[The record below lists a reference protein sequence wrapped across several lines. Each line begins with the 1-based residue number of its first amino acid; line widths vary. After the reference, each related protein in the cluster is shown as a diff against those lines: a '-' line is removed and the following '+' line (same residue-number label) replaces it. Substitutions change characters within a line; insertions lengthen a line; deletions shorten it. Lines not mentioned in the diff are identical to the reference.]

1 MRWYPVRIPRLR
13 LLYNIAMI
21 LTGHSSLTPCEPNP
35 ETISRKAKINKGGNP
50 PTREAYVIRRSC
62 IMNSNEKFSLE
73 RKKIVN
79 ARLSE
84 EEYLRLRTHASRKR
98 VSLSFLMRWGLE
110 PIIGSNDDQHAS
122 TTVTT
127 LETRLN

>member
-1 MRWYPVRIPRLR
+1 
-13 LLYNIAMI
+13 
-21 LTGHSSLTPCEPNP
+21 
-35 ETISRKAKINKGGNP
+35 
-50 PTREAYVIRRSC
+50 
-62 IMNSNEKFSLE
+62 MNSNEKFSLE

-84 EEYLRLRTHASRKR
+84 EEYLRLRSHASRKR

-110 PIIGSNDDQHAS
+110 PFIGSNDDQHAP
-122 TTVTT
+122 TTITN